1 MAQCIGLQ
9 LIFANFAKGGLKM
22 LDGIRIFLAVA
33 EAASLSAVAR
43 GGGVAVSS
51 VSRKIDALE
60 RELGVKLLHRS
71 TRLVMLT
78 DAGEQFLPRARA
90 IIAELDDA
98 KDAFSESHAE
108 PRGLLTVAA
117 PSSFGR
123 RHIAPAVLGFLQ
135 QYPLLE
141 IDLHLSDEMVDL
153 TARRVDVAIRIGVLP
168 DSDLIATR
176 LAPMRRLACASPAYL
191 AVHGWP
197 ASPQDLLGHNC
208 LSVATLPVPKGWWCF
223 AGVNG
228 NAALPVRGNLRSDD
242 TETLLQA
249 ALAGAG
255 VAHLASWMVSG
266 PIAAGQLLPLFP
278 EAAQSWSA
286 PQPEIHAVR
295 LPGRSHAAKAQL
307 FIAHLRSAFGAP
319 PYWDGASP
327 PPADGGPPPG
337 SRPA

>member
-1 MAQCIGLQ
+1 
-9 LIFANFAKGGLKM
+9 M

-43 GGGVAVSS
+43 GRSVAVSS

-71 TRLVMLT
+71 TRLLMLT

-90 IIAELDDA
+90 IVAELDDA
-98 KDAFSESHAE
+98 KDAFSELHAE
-108 PRGLLTVAA
+108 PRGRLTVTA

-123 RHIAPAVLGFLQ
+123 RHIAPAVLSFLK

-191 AVHGWP
+191 AAHGWP
-197 ASPQDLLGHNC
+197 ASPQQLLEHNC
-208 LSVATLPVPKGWWCF
+208 LNVATLPVPTGWWCF

-228 NAALPVRGNLRSDD
+228 DAALPVRGNLRCDD

-278 EAAQSWSA
+278 DAPQNLSA
-286 PQPEIHAVR
+286 PQSEIHAVR
-295 LPGRSHAAKAQL
+295 MPGRSHAAKAQL
-307 FIAHLRSAFGAP
+307 FIAHLRDAFGAP
-319 PYWDGASP
+319 PYWERASRP
-327 PPADGGPPPG
+327 APADGAPPSG